1 MRKSIAT
8 LHLNTLPMA
17 PTAVAL
23 SATARTPAGSAALNN
38 GTAAGAG
45 QGTGAGAAM
54 MGSGHKNDNGPPEE
68 RLRIEMLGAGQEV
81 GRSCCVISYK
91 GKTVVCD
98 AGVHPAFSG
107 LAALPFIDELDWSTV
122 DAILITHFH
131 LDHAAAL
138 TYIMEKTNFRDGHGK
153 VYMTHPTKA
162 VYRFLMSDFVRVS
175 SAGSDDKLFDEAEML
190 STWQQI
196 EAVDYHQDV
205 AISGG
210 LRFTPYHAGHVLGAC
225 MFLIEIAGLR
235 ILYTGDYS
243 REEDRHLVQAEV
255 PPIKPDV
262 LICESTYGV
271 HSLEPRLEKEARF
284 TSLVHSIIRRGG
296 RVLLPVFVLGR
307 AQELLLLLD
316 EYWATHPELHH
327 VPIYYASSLARR
339 CIQVYQTYIHTMN
352 ENIRGRFNRRDNP
365 FVFKHISN
373 LSSLHKFED
382 KGPCVMLASPGFM
395 QSGVS
400 RELLERWAPDKRNGL
415 IISGYSV
422 EGTMARNIMNDPE
435 EIIGMNGQAIP
446 RRLSVDYISFSAHV
460 DYAQNSKFIEE
471 VKAQHVVLVHG
482 EANTMNK
489 LRLALQSKFA
499 ERKEDIKI
507 HMPKNCQV
515 LELKFRAERTAK
527 VIGSIAMKPPQENAI
542 VSGLL
547 VSKDFAY
554 TILDSNDLMEFTG
567 LSTSTIFQRQHIAIG
582 VNWELIRWHLEGM
595 YGSIVEGVDVEGR
608 RTIRVMDVLDIKQS
622 GKHQLT
628 LEWSA
633 STPNDMV
640 ADSAVALLLGVDS
653 SPASVKMTTHPHSHG
668 PGHNHSHEPKQI
680 GNGGDEAAAEGE
692 EDVKPVKMH
701 GVEELVSRHPFASD
715 ITTQPLQATQA
726 ALGLHPN
733 VQPAATAGHT
743 GTQQQQ
749 EDGLAALLDD
759 PILLARS
766 EHVFAFLEAHFG
778 DVREVVIGGENGLA
792 SAVSAEEGAV
802 AKVDADGDASM
813 EDADDGDGDGGEGK
827 EDGDVPPPS
836 PEIAPAGS
844 STAQAQAQARAGG
857 QSALSASLG
866 GGTGAGRA
874 GGGAKPTEAD
884 VLRRMEVQSSAKPA
898 IRIRVDEEQA
908 LVELD
913 TLFFGA
919 SSAPLRRRIERLI
932 AVALQSFTPLAD
944 TFVFAKPL
952 NTQLFLGAHSKPVE
966 PGEEEEHDA
975 VEGS

>member
-1 MRKSIAT
+1 
-8 LHLNTLPMA
+8 MA
-17 PTAVAL
+17 PTALAAT
-23 SATARTPAGSAALNN
+23 SATPAGGAAL
-38 GTAAGAG
+38 
-45 QGTGAGAAM
+45 QGV
-54 MGSGHKNDNGPPEE
+54 SGLPEE
-68 RLRIEMLGAGQEV
+68 RLKIEMLGAGQEV

-98 AGVHPAFSG
+98 AGVHPAFTG
-107 LAALPFIDELDWSTV
+107 LAALPFIDQLDWSTV
-122 DAILITHFH
+122 DALLITHFH

-138 TYIMEKTNFRDGHGK
+138 TYIMEKTNFRDGNGK

-190 STWQQI
+190 SSWQQI

-205 AISGG
+205 AVSGG

-235 ILYTGDYS
+235 VLYTGDYS

-271 HSLEPRLEKEARF
+271 HSLEPRLDKEARF

-327 VPIYYASSLARR
+327 VPVYYASSLARR

-435 EIIGMNGQAIP
+435 EIIGMNGQTIP

-507 HMPKNCQV
+507 HTPRNCQV

-527 VIGSIAMKPPQENAI
+527 VIGSIAVNPPKENAVI
-542 VSGLL
+542 SGLL

-554 TILDSNDLMEFTG
+554 TILDSKDLMEFTG
-567 LSTSTIFQRQHIAIG
+567 LSTSTILQRQHIAIG
-582 VNWELIRWHLEGM
+582 VSWELVRWHLEGM

-608 RTIRVMDVLDIKQS
+608 RTMRVMDVVDIKQT
-622 GKHQLT
+622 GTHKLT
-628 LEWSA
+628 LEWAA

-653 SPASVKMTTHPHSHG
+653 SPASVKLTTHPHSHSH
-668 PGHNHSHEPKQI
+668 GHGH
-680 GNGGDEAAAEGE
+680 GAEGKKE
-692 EDVKPVKMH
+692 EDDAGNDVKHSV
-701 GVEELVSRHPFASD
+701 GQELSRRHPFASD
-715 ITTQPLQATQA
+715 VTTQPIHNTQA
-726 ALGLHPN
+726 VLGL
-733 VQPAATAGHT
+733 
-743 GTQQQQ
+743 QQDPQSQ
-749 EDGLAALLDD
+749 ESKEALALLDD

-778 DVREVVIGGENGLA
+778 DVHEVVVGGKNAA
-792 SAVSAEEGAV
+792 SSSETSAKKEDEQEGRDA
-802 AKVDADGDASM
+802 AADGDGQQL
-813 EDADDGDGDGGEGK
+813 DGDGDGDADMDDAAPAETGRAM
-827 EDGDVPPPS
+827 
-836 PEIAPAGS
+836 EIVPAGS
-844 STAQAQAQARAGG
+844 STAQAQAQAQAPQADGG
-857 QSALSASLG
+857 RPTGVDAL
-866 GGTGAGRA
+866 RQ
-874 GGGAKPTEAD
+874 
-884 VLRRMEVQSSAKPA
+884 METQAVAKPA
-898 IRIRVDEEQA
+898 IRIRVDEEHA

-913 TLFFGA
+913 TLIVAANSG
-919 SSAPLRRRIERLI
+919 PLRRRIERLI
-932 AVALQSFTPLAD
+932 GVALQSFTPLAD
-944 TFVFAKPL
+944 TFIFAKPL
-952 NTQLFLGAHSKPVE
+952 NTQLFAGGHSDPLE
-966 PGEEEEHDA
+966 PDEQADDDDGQ
-975 VEGS
+975 

>member
-1 MRKSIAT
+1 
-8 LHLNTLPMA
+8 MA
-17 PTAVAL
+17 PTALAAT
-23 SATARTPAGSAALNN
+23 SATPAGGAAL
-38 GTAAGAG
+38 
-45 QGTGAGAAM
+45 QGV
-54 MGSGHKNDNGPPEE
+54 SGLPEE
-68 RLRIEMLGAGQEV
+68 RLKIEMLGAGQEV

-98 AGVHPAFSG
+98 AGVHPAFTG
-107 LAALPFIDELDWSTV
+107 LAALPFIDQLDWSTV
-122 DAILITHFH
+122 DALLITHFH

-138 TYIMEKTNFRDGHGK
+138 TYIMEKTNFRDGNGK

-190 STWQQI
+190 SSWQQI

-205 AISGG
+205 AVSGG

-235 ILYTGDYS
+235 VLYTGDYS

-271 HSLEPRLEKEARF
+271 HSLEPRLDKEARF

-327 VPIYYASSLARR
+327 VPVYYASSLARR

-435 EIIGMNGQAIP
+435 EIIGMNGQTIP

-507 HMPKNCQV
+507 HTPRNCQV

-527 VIGSIAMKPPQENAI
+527 VIGSIAVNPPKENAVI
-542 VSGLL
+542 SGLL

-554 TILDSNDLMEFTG
+554 TILDSKDLMEFTG
-567 LSTSTIFQRQHIAIG
+567 LSTSTILQRQHIAIG
-582 VNWELIRWHLEGM
+582 VSWELVRWHLEGM

-608 RTIRVMDVLDIKQS
+608 RTMRVMDVVDIKQT
-622 GKHQLT
+622 GTHKLT
-628 LEWSA
+628 LEWAA

-653 SPASVKMTTHPHSHG
+653 SPASVKLTTHPHSHSH
-668 PGHNHSHEPKQI
+668 GHGHGH
-680 GNGGDEAAAEGE
+680 GHGAEGKKE
-692 EDVKPVKMH
+692 EDDAGNDVKHSV
-701 GVEELVSRHPFASD
+701 GQELSRRHPFASD
-715 ITTQPLQATQA
+715 VTTQPIHNTQA
-726 ALGLHPN
+726 VLGLEQDP
-733 VQPAATAGHT
+733 QS
-743 GTQQQQ
+743 Q
-749 EDGLAALLDD
+749 ESKEALALLDD

-778 DVREVVIGGENGLA
+778 DVHEVVVGGKNAA
-792 SAVSAEEGAV
+792 SSSETSAKKEDEQEGRDA
-802 AKVDADGDASM
+802 AADGDGQQL
-813 EDADDGDGDGGEGK
+813 DGDGDADMDDAAPAETGRAM
-827 EDGDVPPPS
+827 
-836 PEIAPAGS
+836 EIVPAGS
-844 STAQAQAQARAGG
+844 STAQAQAQAQAPQDDGG
-857 QSALSASLG
+857 RPTGVDAL
-866 GGTGAGRA
+866 RQ
-874 GGGAKPTEAD
+874 
-884 VLRRMEVQSSAKPA
+884 METQAVAKPA
-898 IRIRVDEEQA
+898 IRIRVDEEHA

-913 TLFFGA
+913 TLIVAANSG
-919 SSAPLRRRIERLI
+919 PLRRRIERLI
-932 AVALQSFTPLAD
+932 GVALQSFTPLAD
-944 TFVFAKPL
+944 TFIFAKPL
-952 NTQLFLGAHSKPVE
+952 NTQLFAGGHSDPLE
-966 PGEEEEHDA
+966 PDEQADDDDGQ
-975 VEGS
+975 

>member
-1 MRKSIAT
+1 
-8 LHLNTLPMA
+8 MA
-17 PTAVAL
+17 PTAIQA
-23 SATARTPAGSAALNN
+23 SPATPAGGAAL
-38 GTAAGAG
+38 AGAG
-45 QGTGAGAAM
+45 P
-54 MGSGHKNDNGPPEE
+54 SGPPEE

-91 GKTVVCD
+91 GKTIVCD
-98 AGVHPAFSG
+98 AGVHPAFTG

-122 DAILITHFH
+122 DALLITHFH

-138 TYIMEKTNFRDGHGK
+138 TYIMEKTNFKDGHGK

-175 SAGSDDKLFDEAEML
+175 SAGSDEKLFDEAEML

-205 AISGG
+205 AVGGG

-235 ILYTGDYS
+235 VLYTGDYS

-255 PPIKPDV
+255 PPIRPDV

-284 TSLVHSIIRRGG
+284 TSLVHSIVRRGG

-316 EYWATHPELHH
+316 EYWASHPELHH

-435 EIIGMNGQAIP
+435 EIIGMNGQSIP

-507 HMPKNCQV
+507 HTPKNCQV

-527 VIGSIAMKPPQENAI
+527 VIGSLAVKAPQENSI

-554 TILDSNDLMEFTG
+554 TILDSKDLMEFTG
-567 LSTSTIFQRQHIAIG
+567 LTTSSILQRQHIAIG

-608 RTIRVMDVLDIKQS
+608 RTIRVMDVVDIKQS

-628 LEWSA
+628 LEWAA

-653 SPASVKMTTHPHSHG
+653 SPASVKLTARPHSH
-668 PGHNHSHEPKQI
+668 SHQHKE
-680 GNGGDEAAAEGE
+680 EHE
-692 EDVKPVKMH
+692 EDGAPEVKT
-701 GVEELVSRHPFASD
+701 ELGSVDQLKERHPFASD
-715 ITTQPLQATQA
+715 ITAQPIQSTQI
-726 ALGLHPN
+726 ALGLQPT
-733 VQPAATAGHT
+733 VQPRLQDP
-743 GTQQQQ
+743 GT
-749 EDGLAALLDD
+749 EGEALALFND
-759 PILLARS
+759 PVLLARS

-778 DVREVVIGGENGLA
+778 RVEEVVIGGSHAATDNKESGD
-792 SAVSAEEGAV
+792 VKKEGMN
-802 AKVDADGDASM
+802 VDNEDQIDEDGDAEM
-813 EDADDGDGDGGEGK
+813 DEATKPADGMA
-827 EDGDVPPPS
+827 PTT
-836 PEIAPAGS
+836 EIVPAGS
-844 STAQAQAQARAGG
+844 STAQAQAQTD
-857 QSALSASLG
+857 SVIP
-866 GGTGAGRA
+866 GRA
-874 GGGAKPTEAD
+874 AELD
-884 VLRRMEVQSSAKPA
+884 LLRQMETQTNPKPA
-898 IRIRVDEEQA
+898 VRIRVDEEHA

-913 TLFFGA
+913 TL
-919 SSAPLRRRIERLI
+919 
-932 AVALQSFTPLAD
+932 SFSPLAD
-944 TFVFAKPL
+944 TFIFAKPL
-952 NTQLFLGAHSKPVE
+952 NTQLFAGAHSQARE
-966 PGEEEEHDA
+966 PDDEDGQESGVTRAIEM
-975 VEGS
+975 

>member
-1 MRKSIAT
+1 
-8 LHLNTLPMA
+8 MA
-17 PTAVAL
+17 PTALAAT
-23 SATARTPAGSAALNN
+23 SATPAGGAAL
-38 GTAAGAG
+38 
-45 QGTGAGAAM
+45 QGV
-54 MGSGHKNDNGPPEE
+54 SGLPEE
-68 RLRIEMLGAGQEV
+68 RLKIEMLGAGQEV

-98 AGVHPAFSG
+98 AGVHPAFTG
-107 LAALPFIDELDWSTV
+107 LAALPFIDQLDWSTV
-122 DAILITHFH
+122 DALLITHFH

-138 TYIMEKTNFRDGHGK
+138 TYIMEKTNFRDGNGK

-190 STWQQI
+190 SSWQQI

-205 AISGG
+205 AVSGG

-235 ILYTGDYS
+235 VLYTGDYS

-271 HSLEPRLEKEARF
+271 HSLEPRLDKEARF

-327 VPIYYASSLARR
+327 VPVYYASSLARR

-435 EIIGMNGQAIP
+435 EIIGMNGQTIP

-471 VKAQHVVLVHG
+471 VKAPHVVLVHG

-507 HMPKNCQV
+507 HTPRNCQV

-527 VIGSIAMKPPQENAI
+527 VIGSIAVNPPKENAVI
-542 VSGLL
+542 SGLL

-554 TILDSNDLMEFTG
+554 TILDSKDLMEFTG
-567 LSTSTIFQRQHIAIG
+567 LSTSTILQRQHIAIG
-582 VNWELIRWHLEGM
+582 VSWELVRWHLEGM

-608 RTIRVMDVLDIKQS
+608 RTMRVMDVVDIKQT
-622 GKHQLT
+622 GTHKLT
-628 LEWSA
+628 LEWAA

-653 SPASVKMTTHPHSHG
+653 SPASVKLTTHPHSHSH
-668 PGHNHSHEPKQI
+668 GHGHDH
-680 GNGGDEAAAEGE
+680 AAEGKKE
-692 EDVKPVKMH
+692 EDDAGNDVKHSV
-701 GVEELVSRHPFASD
+701 GQELSRRHPFASD
-715 ITTQPLQATQA
+715 VTTQPIHNTQA
-726 ALGLHPN
+726 VLGLEQDP
-733 VQPAATAGHT
+733 QS
-743 GTQQQQ
+743 Q
-749 EDGLAALLDD
+749 ESKEALALLDD

-778 DVREVVIGGENGLA
+778 DVHEVVVGGKNAA
-792 SAVSAEEGAV
+792 SSSETSAKKEDEQEGRDA
-802 AKVDADGDASM
+802 AADGDGQQL
-813 EDADDGDGDGGEGK
+813 DGDGDADMDDAAPAETGRAM
-827 EDGDVPPPS
+827 
-836 PEIAPAGS
+836 EIVPAGS
-844 STAQAQAQARAGG
+844 STAQAQAQAQAPQADGG
-857 QSALSASLG
+857 RPTGVDAL
-866 GGTGAGRA
+866 RQ
-874 GGGAKPTEAD
+874 
-884 VLRRMEVQSSAKPA
+884 METQAVAKPA
-898 IRIRVDEEQA
+898 IRIRVDEEHA

-913 TLFFGA
+913 TLIVAANSG
-919 SSAPLRRRIERLI
+919 PLRRRIERLI
-932 AVALQSFTPLAD
+932 GVALQSFTPLAD
-944 TFVFAKPL
+944 TFIFAKPL
-952 NTQLFLGAHSKPVE
+952 NTQLFAGGHSDPLE
-966 PGEEEEHDA
+966 PDEQADDDDGQ
-975 VEGS
+975 

>member
-1 MRKSIAT
+1 
-8 LHLNTLPMA
+8 MA
-17 PTAVAL
+17 PTALAAAPT
-23 SATARTPAGSAALNN
+23 SAAGSAALA
-38 GTAAGAG
+38 GTSAANP
-45 QGTGAGAAM
+45 T
-54 MGSGHKNDNGPPEE
+54 GPPEE

-98 AGVHPAFSG
+98 AGVHPAFTG

-138 TYIMEKTNFRDGHGK
+138 TYIMEKTNFRDGRGK

-205 AISGG
+205 AVGGG

-235 ILYTGDYS
+235 VLYTGDYS

-316 EYWATHPELHH
+316 EYWASHPELHN

-352 ENIRGRFNRRDNP
+352 DNIRSRFNRRDNP

-435 EIIGMNGQAIP
+435 EIVGMNGQMIP

-507 HMPKNCQV
+507 HTPRNCQV

-527 VIGSIAMKPPQENAI
+527 VIGTIAVKPPKENAI
-542 VSGLL
+542 ISGLL

-554 TILDSNDLMEFTG
+554 TILDSKDLMEFTG
-567 LSTSTIFQRQHIAIG
+567 LSTSTILQRQHIAIG

-608 RTIRVMDVLDIKQS
+608 RTLRVMDVLDIKQS

-628 LEWSA
+628 LEWAA

-653 SPASVKMTTHPHSHG
+653 SPASVKLTTHPHSHSH
-668 PGHNHSHEPKQI
+668 GHDHAHAKEEEQ
-680 GNGGDEAAAEGE
+680 GE
-692 EDVKPVKMH
+692 EDSKAVLASNAEK
-701 GVEELVSRHPFASD
+701 LTQRHPFASD
-715 ITTQPLQATQA
+715 VTSQPIQNTQA
-726 ALGLHPN
+726 ALGLRPDA
-733 VQPAATAGHT
+733 QPCRSQGADEGA
-743 GTQQQQ
+743 
-749 EDGLAALLDD
+749 LALLDD

-778 DVREVVIGGENGLA
+778 NVQEVVVGGAHA
-792 SAVSAEEGAV
+792 SASASADATAGIKAESSDDDTGEEPLAV
-802 AKVDADGDASM
+802 
-813 EDADDGDGDGGEGK
+813 DGDGDADMDDAPAPRGGSAKQGH
-827 EDGDVPPPS
+827 DQADAAM
-836 PEIAPAGS
+836 EIVPAGS
-844 STAQAQAQARAGG
+844 STAQAQAQTQAQAG
-857 QSALSASLG
+857 A
-866 GGTGAGRA
+866 TER
-874 GGGAKPTEAD
+874 PTEAD
-884 VLRRMEVQSSAKPA
+884 VLRRMEMQEAAKPA

-913 TLFFGA
+913 TLMVA
-919 SSAPLRRRIERLI
+919 ANSAPLRRRIERLI
-932 AVALQSFTPLAD
+932 AVALQSFAPLAD
-944 TFVFAKPL
+944 SFIFAKPL
-952 NTQLFLGAHSKPVE
+952 NTQLFAGGHSQPLE
-966 PGEEEEHDA
+966 PGEEPPEA
-975 VEGS
+975 IEG